1 VRIDC
6 EEVFAMKCYVCGG
19 EMRKAKRDI
28 EANWKGRQLV
38 FRGLEAWVCGNCGE
52 QAYDPEDVRL
62 MQNVM
67 RGLEL
72 EEAPPQIMN
81 VQEVADLL
89 RVSSQTVYVLAR
101 SGRLPAVK
109 VGREWRFVRD
119 QLLAALQGHDSENA
133 EGADNSFYLAARGGL
148 AENLSV
154 KDDETIKAYLEKLR
168 DE

>member
-1 VRIDC
+1 
-6 EEVFAMKCYVCGG
+6 MKCYVCGG

-52 QAYDPEDVRL
+52 QAYDPEDVGL

-81 VQEVADLL
+81 VQEVAGSAEGEQSDG
-89 RVSSQTVYVLAR
+89 VCPCPFWQTA
-101 SGRLPAVK
+101 
-109 VGREWRFVRD
+109 GREGRARVAVRTRSTPGRT
-119 QLLAALQGHDSENA
+119 A
-133 EGADNSFYLAARGGL
+133 GA
-148 AENLSV
+148 
-154 KDDETIKAYLEKLR
+154 
-168 DE
+168 

>member
-1 VRIDC
+1 
-6 EEVFAMKCYVCGG
+6 MKCYVCGG

-72 EEAPPQIMN
+72 DEAPPQIMN

-89 RVSSQTVYVLAR
+89 RVSSQTVYVL
-101 SGRLPAVK
+101 PV
-109 VGREWRFVRD
+109 
-119 QLLAALQGHDSENA
+119 LANC
-133 EGADNSFYLAARGGL
+133 RP
-148 AENLSV
+148 
-154 KDDETIKAYLEKLR
+154 
-168 DE
+168 

>member
-1 VRIDC
+1 VRTDC
-6 EEVFAMKCYVCGG
+6 EEVFAVKCY
-19 EMRKAKRDI
+19 
-28 EANWKGRQLV
+28 
-38 FRGLEAWVCGNCGE
+38 VCGNCGE
-52 QAYDPEDVRL
+52 QAYDPEDVGL

-101 SGRLPAVK
+101 SGRLPTAK

-119 QLLAALQGHDSENA
+119 QLLAALQGYGSENA

-148 AENLSV
+148 AENLPV
-154 KDDETIKAYLEKLR
+154 KDDETVKACLQKLR